1 MCLIQV
7 TRACD
12 TRNLSVSMMFA
23 VIAKLDEACQ
33 AVILF
38 PEVVGSMVDGPA
50 GNFELFVGNACI
62 LVSFSCYIM
71 IDDSCCMIVDARSSK
86 PPYWSVAFRVS
97 NNIIYISTQL

>member
-7 TRACD
+7 TRACNN
-12 TRNLSVSMMFA
+12 RNLNVSMMFA
-23 VIAKLDEACQ
+23 VIAKLDEAYQ

-62 LVSFSCYIM
+62 LVSFSCCIM
-71 IDDSCCMIVDARSSK
+71 IDASCFMVVDAQ
-86 PPYWSVAFRVS
+86 PPYWSATCCVL